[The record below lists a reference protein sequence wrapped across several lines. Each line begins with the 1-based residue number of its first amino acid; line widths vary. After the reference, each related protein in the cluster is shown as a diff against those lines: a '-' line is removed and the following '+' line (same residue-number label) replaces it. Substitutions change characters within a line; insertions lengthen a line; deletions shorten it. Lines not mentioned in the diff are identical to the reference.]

1 VSNKPLWL
9 TAVAS
14 IGLVVALVT
23 VLDNK
28 KSTVEKYDEGFE
40 DKCNKKGGIVMY
52 DNRRSTSIPHC
63 ISQKVV
69 IPITTE

>member
-1 VSNKPLWL
+1 MSNKPLWL

-23 VLDNK
+23 VLGNK
-28 KSTVEKYDEGFE
+28 KSAVETYAREFE
-40 DKCNKKGGIVMY
+40 DECNKKGGIVIY
-52 DNRRSTSIPHC
+52 DDRESVSIPHC

>member
-23 VLDNK
+23 MLGNK
-28 KSTVEKYDEGFE
+28 KSAVEKYDDGFE

-52 DNRRSTSIPHC
+52 DNRGPTSIPHC